1 MYSPGW
7 WCYRLVKSR
16 ASQAAYRVQPHPELA
31 TTIDLYILPA
41 FANPSEDLFLISLF
55 GTYTPPQLASPLMTT
70 IWQAIGT
77 IAPPPICDSSL
88 GTNELTFLFG
98 V

>member
-16 ASQAAYRVQPHPELA
+16 ASQAAYRVQPHSELV
-31 TTIDLYILPA
+31 TTIYLYILPA
-41 FANPSEDLFLISLF
+41 FANSLGKSALDFLV

-77 IAPPPICDSSL
+77 IAPPPICDS
-88 GTNELTFLFG
+88 FPRHKRAYIP